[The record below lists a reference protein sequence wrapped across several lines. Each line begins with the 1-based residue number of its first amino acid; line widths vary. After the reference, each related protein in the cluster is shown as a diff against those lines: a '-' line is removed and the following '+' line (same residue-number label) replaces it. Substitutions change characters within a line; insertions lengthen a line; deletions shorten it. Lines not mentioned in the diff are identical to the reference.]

1 MPPFTK
7 FAMVFFLLL
16 SFLSGSPGGACAS
29 GSVLIWPV
37 DPVIEQGERAKAL
50 WLENRGNKPALL
62 QVRIFSWTQID
73 GQDHYAD
80 QEEIVG
86 TPPMARIEPGKRQLV
101 RLTRVSPTP
110 PGTEK
115 AFRLVID
122 EVPMQPAETETGTP
136 GKPVMGVQFQF
147 RYSIPLFVYGD
158 GLREKSRPDRGGKVG
173 IDGEPVLACRVVAQA
188 GQRYLEISNTGP
200 VHARLTNAHI
210 RQGSGATVLAEGLFG
225 YVLAGT
231 SIRRPLPQGVR
242 GGAVLAATVNADPQE
257 RVMQILE

>member
-1 MPPFTK
+1 MPPFAK
-7 FAMVFFLLL
+7 FATVLFLLL
-16 SFLSGSPGGACAS
+16 SFLSGSPGGARAS

-73 GQDHYAD
+73 GQDRYAD

-86 TPPMARIEPGKRQLV
+86 TPPMARIEPGKRQLI

-110 PGTEK
+110 PGTER

-122 EVPMQPAETETGTP
+122 EVPMQGEIETGTP
-136 GKPVMGVQFQF
+136 GKPTMGVQFQF

-158 GLREKSRPDRGGKVG
+158 GLRGKVRPDRRENAGT
-173 IDGEPVLACRVVAQA
+173 DGEPVLECRVVTQA

-200 VHARLTNAHI
+200 VHARLTNVHV
-210 RQGSGATVLAEGLFG
+210 RQGSGSTVLAEGLFG
-225 YVLAGT
+225 YVLAGA
-231 SIRRPLPQGVR
+231 SIRRPLPQALR
-242 GGAVLAATVNADPQE
+242 DGAVLAATVNADPQE
-257 RVMQILE
+257 RIMPVLE